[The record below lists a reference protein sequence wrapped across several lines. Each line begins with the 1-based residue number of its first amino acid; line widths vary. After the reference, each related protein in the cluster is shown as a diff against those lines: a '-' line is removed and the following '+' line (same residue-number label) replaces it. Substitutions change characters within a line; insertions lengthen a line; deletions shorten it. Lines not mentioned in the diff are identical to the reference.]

1 MKKYLSVVLMLLL
14 LGSAFGQTVTQTY
27 TDRCTG
33 EVHIFQ
39 INSQGSTTIVF
50 YNRAK
55 SFISNDIVTGVFKN
69 WLEETYI
76 LWRNL
81 NPCSANQAMV
91 TTAVQTTQQIIT
103 NSLPSIPTPPPPT
116 PPSTP
121 APTSTTSS
129 QTSTSTKSNTSSE
142 TSSEGGTSSGSEE
155 SGEVSEKNE
164 QGSEESSEEESSQSE
179 ESSEE
184 EESEE
189 DSKKST
195 QPPIVVA
202 NLAAIQ
208 SLDGSYM
215 PAATFGIT
223 KSSLLGDESF
233 GVSTMVWF
241 DLSQILVNGNY
252 NKNTTA
258 FNGRV
263 GLSHTTGVTFIKSYS
278 TYTRVVTHGKVAV
291 LKNGLVLGTAI
302 TGTRTSLEVPEGLRG
317 LLNTVSLLTFAT
329 RSFIWSRVNLAPMLA
344 SSTQLFYYSRHDSV
358 LELPMTTLYVTALNV
373 NYNLTKRFTANL
385 GANTAFDLKGTI
397 PFMLNFTVG
406 SRVIF

>member
-1 MKKYLSVVLMLLL
+1 MLLL

-81 NPCSANQAMV
+81 NPCSVNQAMV
-91 TTAVQTTQQIIT
+91 TTAIQTTQQIIT
-103 NSLPSIPTPPPPT
+103 NSLPALPPPPAPSNPT
-116 PPSTP
+116 PSQSTEVKV
-121 APTSTTSS
+121 SS
-129 QTSTSTKSNTSSE
+129 SESVSEAHNSSNTE
-142 TSSEGGTSSGSEE
+142 
-155 SGEVSEKNE
+155 EVSD
-164 QGSEESSEEESSQSE
+164 SSEESSQSD
-179 ESSEE
+179 SSIDEE
-184 EESEE
+184 EGEE

-195 QPPIVVA
+195 QPPVIIA

-208 SLDGSYM
+208 TLDGSYT
-215 PAATFGIT
+215 PAATFGIS

-233 GVSTMVWF
+233 GGSTTVWF
-241 DLSQILVNGNY
+241 DLSQILINGNY
-252 NKNTTA
+252 NKSTA
-258 FNGRV
+258 AFKGKV

-278 TYTRVVTHGKVAV
+278 TYTRVITHGKVAV
-291 LKNGLVLGTAI
+291 LKNSLVLGTAI
-302 TGTRTSLEVPEGLRG
+302 TGTRTSLKLPEGLRG
-317 LLNTVSLLTFAT
+317 LLNTASLLIFAT
-329 RSFIWSRVNLAPMLA
+329 KSFTRSRINLAPMVA
-344 SSTQLFYYSRHDSV
+344 SSTQLLYYSRHDSV
-358 LELPMTTLYVTALNV
+358 LEIPLATLYITALNV
-373 NYNLTKRFTANL
+373 NYTLTKRFTANI
-385 GANTAFDLKGTI
+385 GSNTAFDLKGTI
-397 PFMLNFTVG
+397 PLMLNFTVG